1 MFLFRREKLI
11 DNVHSLAIV
20 YLCLWYWLVSPSTQE
35 TFIATLL
42 LLFERTD
49 SGVGL
54 SHMPTLYKTFSF
66 KGYVTVLINF
76 GHLYIAQL
84 FIRSSNFV
92 SPTRWHSHVGVDK
105 FMAKLHLHNYLDKN
119 FMARNVMI
127 AEHTLL
133 GLGSCILII
142 VESIISV
149 GFANSEY
156 QLRKEG
162 EITVSC
168 ACPLWIYQGM
178 YSVSITA
185 EMHVRG
191 SSNWNLIYYT
201 STFLLLALDGTHSQ
215 VSAMI

>member
-49 SGVGL
+49 SWVGL

-66 KGYVTVLINF
+66 KG
-76 GHLYIAQL
+76 
-84 FIRSSNFV
+84 
-92 SPTRWHSHVGVDK
+92 WHSHVGVDK

-142 VESIISV
+142 VESIISLAV
-149 GFANSEY
+149 
-156 QLRKEG
+156 
-162 EITVSC
+162 
-168 ACPLWIYQGM
+168 
-178 YSVSITA
+178 
-185 EMHVRG
+185 
-191 SSNWNLIYYT
+191 
-201 STFLLLALDGTHSQ
+201 LALQIQSTS
-215 VSAMI
+215 